1 MNYDEGIVIVDVFDL
16 EDHIV
21 EVDRNT
27 RGAGR
32 TFKNDLVIIII
43 YLFCFSD
50 YEGYD
55 DVYGHS
61 LDDDYGV
68 SPSGKSFGMV
78 F

>member
-21 EVDRNT
+21 KVDRNT
-27 RGAGR
+27 RGAGS
-32 TFKNDLVIIII
+32 TFKRLGNHNHH
-43 YLFCFSD
+43 LFCFSD